1 MHPALG
7 GDLGA
12 GEDLPGLGVAGLE
25 AELEALGPGRVARQD
40 GEADREEEHAL
51 QDRQEEAEKAE
62 PRKP

>member
-1 MHPALG
+1 
-7 GDLGA
+7 
-12 GEDLPGLGVAGLE
+12 
-25 AELEALGPGRVARQD
+25 VARQD